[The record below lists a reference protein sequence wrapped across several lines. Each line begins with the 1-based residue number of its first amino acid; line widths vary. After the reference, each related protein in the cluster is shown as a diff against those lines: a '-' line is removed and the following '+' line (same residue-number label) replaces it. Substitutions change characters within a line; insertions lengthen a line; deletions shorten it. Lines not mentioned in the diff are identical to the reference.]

1 MAYTLCPNCGLDDS
15 GRSLHLCNDCGFV
28 GCFKSGGIT
37 GNPDGCYASSRCP
50 GCGKHNSSKQV
61 DRL

>member
-1 MAYTLCPNCGLDDS
+1 MAFTSCPNC
-15 GRSLHLCNDCGFV
+15 SLEDKGISIHQCQDCGFI

-37 GNPDGCYASSRCP
+37 GIPEGCYASSRCP
-50 GCGKHNSSKQV
+50 RCSKHNSSKQV